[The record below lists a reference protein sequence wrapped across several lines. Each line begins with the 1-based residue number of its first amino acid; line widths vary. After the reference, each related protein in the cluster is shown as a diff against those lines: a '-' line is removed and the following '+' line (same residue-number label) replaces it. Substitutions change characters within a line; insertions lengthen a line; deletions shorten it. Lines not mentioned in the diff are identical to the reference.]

1 MMIKMSCMKIIVSN
15 VARVQACNALEGV
28 DTHTCLLH
36 IVTWAHI
43 YILYSTKLGTD
54 GFEWG

>member
-15 VARVQACNALEGV
+15 VARVQACNSLEGV

-43 YILYSTKLGTD
+43 LYSTKLALTGLNGVD
-54 GFEWG
+54 